1 VRLLRTIKKEI
12 LKLVETYIGKAEDL
26 ESVNESMVPALFEA
40 ILDDYSRNVPAARD
54 AEVLNVTT
62 AIVTRLQVGLSIYG
76 VALLDTDTLAPKDIA
91 DTTNSRGAGCR
102 V

>member
-1 VRLLRTIKKEI
+1 
-12 LKLVETYIGKAEDL
+12 LVETYIGKAEDL

-62 AIVTRLQVGLSIYG
+62 AIVTRLQV
-76 VALLDTDTLAPKDIA
+76 
-91 DTTNSRGAGCR
+91 
-102 V
+102 

>member
-1 VRLLRTIKKEI
+1 MRTIKKEI

-62 AIVTRLQVGLSIYG
+62 AIVTRLQVGLSISG
-76 VALLDTDTLAPKDIA
+76 VAFQDPNELIPKDIA
-91 DTTNSRGAGCR
+91 DTTNSRGARCGL
-102 V
+102 